1 MPQIKA
7 VVFDMDGLM
16 FNTEDLYDIVSQSLL
31 ERRGKQFTNDLKLKM
46 MGLPGPK
53 AFQVM
58 KTECDLDDSIEA
70 LESELHADFFRLL
83 PQHIQMMPGLSAL
96 LGLLENLS
104 IPKGVA
110 TSSERELAHQA
121 LGTFDLVP
129 RFEFVLTSNDVTHG
143 KPHPE
148 IYETAAH
155 RFNIQPN
162 QMLALE
168 DSVIGSTAAA
178 AAGAFTIAVPGS
190 HSVNGDFDH
199 VDYVVDSLESQT
211 VLGLFAKI

>member
-16 FNTEDLYDIVSQSLL
+16 FNTEDLYDIVSQMLL
-31 ERRGKQFTNDLKLKM
+31 ERRGKTFTNDLKLKM
-46 MGLPGPK
+46 MGLPGPQ

-58 KTECDLDDSIEA
+58 KDECDLEDSVSA
-70 LESELHADFFRLL
+70 LEKELHTDFFRLL
-83 PQHIQMMPGLSAL
+83 PEHIQMMPGLSSL
-96 LGLLENLS
+96 LERLENLR

-110 TSSERELAHQA
+110 TSSERELARLA
-121 LGTFDLVP
+121 LGTFDLIP
-129 RFEFVLTSNDVTHG
+129 RFEFVLTANDVTQG

-148 IYETAAH
+148 IYQTAAQ
-155 RFNIQPN
+155 RFQVAPA

-178 AAGAFTIAVPGS
+178 AAGAFTIAVPGVHSRNGSFS
-190 HSVNGDFDH
+190 HVDH
-199 VDYVVDSLESQT
+199 VVESLESPI
-211 VLGLFAKI
+211 VLNLFQ